1 MQIFGE
7 TGKYA
12 NECLSNI
19 GKAGQATGSLSSKKK
34 RNWCLLSQQSTWAS
48 GSVTQG
54 DPGSP
59 AIQNHFWTFLNR
71 GHKPQP

>member
-19 GKAGQATGSLSSKKK
+19 GKAGQVAEGVSHLKK
-34 RNWCLLSQQSTWAS
+34 RIGVYSLNMGKWVS
-48 GSVTQG
+48 
-54 DPGSP
+54 DPG
-59 AIQNHFWTFLNR
+59 
-71 GHKPQP
+71 

>member
-19 GKAGQATGSLSSKKK
+19 GKAGQTVGSLSSKKTGVYSLNMGK
-34 RNWCLLSQQSTWAS
+34 WVSDPGP
-48 GSVTQG
+48 GSQG

-59 AIQNHFWTFLNR
+59 AIQNHFWTKSPSLES
-71 GHKPQP
+71 

>member
-19 GKAGQATGSLSSKKK
+19 GKAGQAAESLSSKKK
-34 RNWCLLSQQSTWAS
+34 VFTLSTWAS

>member
-19 GKAGQATGSLSSKKK
+19 GKAGQVAEGVSHLKK
-34 RNWCLLSQQSTWAS
+34 RIGVYSLNMGKWVS
-48 GSVTQG
+48 
-54 DPGSP
+54 DPGWSRV
-59 AIQNHFWTFLNR
+59 ARNSESFLDIFESW
-71 GHKPQP
+71 PQTTT